1 MEGQGQLFDPSKI
14 NTSQFSTHEQR
25 SPFQS
30 AASRY
35 MQGKGL
41 GEYTPVPADRQDNPR
56 RSLATAKAYQEAQD
70 APESPTIRKSYEAMR
85 QAVNDQYEFMTKPED
100 QGGMGISVSVHDK
113 DPYDFGWSG
122 GDDKS
127 SRKAL
132 EEDVQK
138 NKHLKILGTKATG
151 GHAYFSDEEND
162 RFRAVHDV
170 FGHTA
175 VGGSFSRHGEEGA
188 YESHKQMFP
197 PEAHEALTSE
207 TRGQNT
213 YLNYG
218 PGTFPDQSKKLIGLP
233 KWAEGSGEPVGF
245 DRPAA
250 AKNTSRSAK
259 RAQQL
264 RMFR

>member
-1 MEGQGQLFDPSKI
+1 MEQGRLFDPAKV
-14 NTSQFSTHEQR
+14 NTSQFSSFAER
-25 SPFQS
+25 APFQQ
-30 AASRY
+30 AAGRY
-35 MQGKGL
+35 MQQAGL
-41 GEYTPVPADRQDNPR
+41 GDYKEIPADRQDNPR
-56 RSLATAKAYQEAQD
+56 RAFATSKAYEKAQD

-85 QAVNDQYEFMTKPED
+85 EDVINQYEFMTKPED
-100 QGGMGISVSVHDK
+100 QGGMGMTVSFHDS

-122 GDDKS
+122 GDDQS

-132 EEDVQK
+132 EKDVRE
-138 NKHLKILGTKATG
+138 NKHLKVLNTKSTG

-162 RFRAVHDV
+162 KFRAVHDV

-188 YESHKQMFP
+188 YESHKQMFR

-218 PGTFPDQSKKLIGLP
+218 PGDFPDQSEKLVGLP
-233 KWAEGSGEPVGF
+233 KWTEGSGEL
-245 DRPAA
+245 PAA
-250 AKNTSRSAK
+250 SPNKSRNKA
-259 RAQQL
+259 RQL
-264 RMFR
+264 RLFR

>member
-1 MEGQGQLFDPSKI
+1 MEGQGQLFDPAKI
-14 NTSQFSTHEQR
+14 NTSQFSTAADR
-25 SPFQS
+25 APFTD
-30 AASRY
+30 AISRY
-35 MQGKGL
+35 MQGEGL
-41 GEYTPVPADRQDNPR
+41 GEYTAPPADRQDNPR
-56 RSLATAKAYQEAQD
+56 RGLATARAYQEAQK

-85 QAVNDQYEFMTKPED
+85 QSVNRQYEFMTRPEAE
-100 QGGMGISVSVHDK
+100 GGMGITVETHDK
-113 DPYDFGWSG
+113 DPYSFGWSG
-122 GDDKS
+122 GDDKT
-127 SRKAL
+127 SRQAL
-132 EEDVQK
+132 EDDVRN
-138 NKHLKILGTKATG
+138 NKRLKILSTKATG

-218 PGTFPDQSKKLIGLP
+218 PGDFPDQSEKLIGLP
-233 KWAEGSGEPVGF
+233 KWAEGSGEL
-245 DRPAA
+245 PAA
-250 AKNTSRSAK
+250 APNRSRNK
-259 RAQQL
+259 TRQL